1 MEAIIDRLRE
11 LEAEEVQILK
21 DHKALLAKRAEE
33 DERGVR
39 ERAEE
44 DEAWQSRLRN
54 RDHEEDA
61 SPVFPV

>member
-1 MEAIIDRLRE
+1 MKAITDRIRE
-11 LEAEEVQILK
+11 LEAEEVQSLK
-21 DHKALLAKRAEE
+21 EHKALLAKRAEE

-44 DEAWQSRLRN
+44 DEAWRSRLRD